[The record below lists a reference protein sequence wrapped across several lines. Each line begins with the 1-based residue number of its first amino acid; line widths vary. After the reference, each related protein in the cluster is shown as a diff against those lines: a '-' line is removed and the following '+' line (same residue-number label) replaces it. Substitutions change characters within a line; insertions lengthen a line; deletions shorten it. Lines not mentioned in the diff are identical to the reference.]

1 MYSIRK
7 NESDMEK
14 MSDDSSDLSVVSGE
28 TRLTVNVQQISSRF
42 QSMQVAAKEILKK
55 CEQAVNDHRH
65 YVDKY
70 NDSSEWLVSA
80 KDKLAACL
88 SGGSGGGSGGVEA
101 DSDLAAIETKLAVL
115 EQLLADQQQSI
126 SNLNR
131 VLEMGEKLYATTAAE
146 GRDAVRVQMQ
156 ELQAAIDSFYDGA
169 SSSERQLQAKRSKS
183 VLAIHIQPDCLN
195 FPLLKNSPP
204 HPFYLKNK

>member
-1 MYSIRK
+1 
-7 NESDMEK
+7 MEK

-55 CEQAVNDHRH
+55 CEQAVIDHRH

-70 NDSSEWLVSA
+70 NDSAEWLVSA
-80 KDKLAACL
+80 KEKLDAAACL
-88 SGGSGGGSGGVEA
+88 SGGEA
-101 DSDLAAIETKLAVL
+101 GDLAAIETKLAVL
-115 EQLLADQQQSI
+115 EQLLADQQQSV
-126 SNLNR
+126 SSFNR

-146 GRDAVRVQMQ
+146 GRDAVRIQMQ
-156 ELQAAIDSFYDGA
+156 ELQAAIDSFYDSA

-183 VLAIHIQPDCLN
+183 VSDARFQFFTHFFYIKYI
-195 FPLLKNSPP
+195 FFIFVFARVTTGKFLLLSL
-204 HPFYLKNK
+204 H